1 MGAVEGRN
9 LLLDQEGLE
18 SLVTGAVTTP
28 APVMEDARSG
38 GRVPPSRETPWD
50 LVSRKVLVEHA
61 LEHQLVVRIVTKP
74 FCVR

>member
-1 MGAVEGRN
+1 MEERN
-9 LLLDQEGLE
+9 HLVAQEGLE
-18 SLVTGAVTTP
+18 GLGTGTVTTP
-28 APVMEDARSG
+28 APVMEDVRSG

-74 FCVR
+74 FRAR